1 MFKMPDHRFA
11 VGLAI
16 LLTMPFFVQAQTPL
30 SLKDILGKNL
40 QASGG
45 LEKIAQVQNVAFKIG
60 SSRYV
65 TASDGRMKVL
75 TGKDPVVTEAILV
88 DKDKVQRNSFN
99 NITELSGSQKAVYQ
113 TLAKLYAGVFTL
125 EKFGKQLQFL
135 GLKSFGPE
143 KLYLLSSKTDGL
155 TVDFFLRADDF
166 LLKRMVFRG
175 LTSEGDKYE
184 VNYDYAPFEQAEGC
198 FVPLSWFSSQ
208 VGTRGNLSELTEVKV
223 NQSLDSDFFAK
234 LEVNVGTVTAA
245 AGSLKGNMLDFNTP
259 PNMLSIVTNWT
270 KKDVEQAGLKTN
282 DLLTLTIEGV
292 ESELV
297 FYAAANELPPQ
308 KVLSQG
314 ARVLAPAQRGG
325 ETFVIQFIATD
336 TTQIAPK
343 LKVLAPI
350 EIKKK

>member
-1 MFKMPDHRFA
+1 MIIKASARRA
-11 VGLAI
+11 VGLAFFSI
-16 LLTMPFFVQAQTPL
+16 LGLIVQAQTPL
-30 SLKDILGKNL
+30 SLKDILEKNL

-45 LEKIAQVQNVAFKIG
+45 REKIVQVQNVAFKIG

-75 TGKDPVVTEAILV
+75 TGKDPVVTEAILAGR
-88 DKDKVQRNSFN
+88 DKVQRNSFN
-99 NITELSGSQKAVYQ
+99 NITELTGIQKAVYQ
-113 TLAKLYAGVFTL
+113 TLAKLYAGVFSL
-125 EKFGKQLQFL
+125 RMFEKELQIQ

-143 KLYLLSSKTDGL
+143 KLYQLSTKADGL

-184 VNYDYAPFEQAEGC
+184 VNYDYAPFEQAGGC

-208 VGTRGNLSELTEVKV
+208 VGTRGNLSELTDVKV

-245 AGSLKGNMLDFNTP
+245 AGSLKGNMIDFNTP

-297 FYAAANELPPQ
+297 FYAAVNELPPQ
-308 KVLSQG
+308 NVLSQG
-314 ARVLAPAQRGG
+314 ARILAPAQRGG

>member
-1 MFKMPDHRFA
+1 MIIKAFA
-11 VGLAI
+11 RLVAALAFLFILGLIA
-16 LLTMPFFVQAQTPL
+16 QAQIPL
-30 SLKDILGKNL
+30 SLQDILEKNL

-45 LEKIAQVQNVAFKIG
+45 REKIAQVQNLAFKIG
-60 SSRYV
+60 PARYV
-65 TASDGRMKVL
+65 SASTGQLKIL
-75 TGKDPVVTEAILV
+75 TGKAPVITDVILV
-88 DKDKVQRNSFN
+88 TKDKVQRNSFN
-99 NITELSGSQKAVYQ
+99 NITELTGIQKAVYQ
-113 TLAKLYAGVFTL
+113 TMAKLYAGLFSL
-125 EKFGKQLQFL
+125 KQFAGQLKFE

-143 KLYLLSSKTDGL
+143 KFYQLSTTADPLKIGL
-155 TVDFFLRADDF
+155 FLRRDDFFL
-166 LLKRMVFRG
+166 KRIVFQG
-175 LTSEGDKYE
+175 VTPEGEKYE
-184 VNYDYAPFEQAEGC
+184 VNYDFAPFEQAEGC

-223 NQSLDSDFFAK
+223 NQSLDSDIFAK

-245 AGSLKGNMLDFNTP
+245 PGSLKGNMLDFNTP
-259 PNMLSIVTNWT
+259 PNSLSIVTNWT

-292 ESELV
+292 ESEIV

-308 KVLSQG
+308 NVLSQG
-314 ARVLAPAQRGG
+314 ARILAPAQRGG

-343 LKVLAPI
+343 LKVLAPV

>member
-1 MFKMPDHRFA
+1 MRRITYCRLA
-11 VGLAI
+11 VGLAS
-16 LLTMPFFVQAQTPL
+16 LLIMPYFAQAQAEL
-30 SLKDILGKNL
+30 SLKDILEKNL

-45 LEKIAQVQNVAFKIG
+45 RERIAQVQNLAFKVG
-60 SSRYV
+60 PSRYV
-65 TASDGRMKVL
+65 TAYDGRMKVL
-75 TGKDPVVTEAILV
+75 TGKEPVVTEAILV
-88 DKDKVQRNSFN
+88 GKDKVQRNSFN
-99 NITELSGSQKAVYQ
+99 NISELSGTQKAVYQ
-113 TLAKLYAGVFTL
+113 TLARLYAGLFSL
-125 EKFGKQLQFL
+125 EKFEKELRL
-135 GLKSFGPE
+135 EGLKSFGPE
-143 KLYLLSSKTDGL
+143 KLYQLSAKADGL
-155 TVDFFLRADDF
+155 TADFFLRADDF

-198 FVPLSWFSSQ
+198 LVPLSWFTSQ
-208 VGTRGNLSELTEVKV
+208 VGARGNLSELNEVKV

-234 LEVNVGTVTAA
+234 LEVNVGTVSVA
-245 AGSLKGNMLDFNTP
+245 AGSLKGNILDFNAP

-282 DLLTLTIEGV
+282 DLLTVTIEGV

-297 FYAAANELPPQ
+297 FYAAAKELPPQ
-308 KVLSQG
+308 NVLSRG
-314 ARVLAPAQRGG
+314 ARILAPAQRGG

>member
-1 MFKMPDHRFA
+1 MFRTAYRRFA
-11 VGLAI
+11 VGLIIVMIVPYLA
-16 LLTMPFFVQAQTPL
+16 QAQPSLT
-30 SLKDILGKNL
+30 LKDILKKNL

-45 LEKIAQVQNVAFKIG
+45 QEKIAQVQNLAFKIG
-60 SSRYV
+60 SARYV
-65 TASDGRMKVL
+65 SASTGQLKIL
-75 TGKDPVVTEAILV
+75 SGKDPVITEVILV
-88 DKDKVQRNSFN
+88 IKDKVQRNSFN
-99 NITELSGSQKAVYQ
+99 NITELTGIQKAFYQ
-113 TLAKLYAGVFTL
+113 TMAKLYAGLFSL
-125 EKFGKQLQFL
+125 QQFASQLKFE

-143 KLYLLSSKTDGL
+143 KFYQLSTKVDSLK
-155 TVDFFLRADDF
+155 VDFFLRADDF
-166 LLKRMVFRG
+166 VLKRIVFQG
-175 LTSEGDKYE
+175 VTPEGEKYE
-184 VNYDYAPFEQAEGC
+184 VNYDFAPFEQAEGC
-198 FVPLSWFSSQ
+198 LAPLSWFSSQ
-208 VGTRGNLSELTEVKV
+208 VGTRGNLSELTDVKV

-234 LEVNVGTVTAA
+234 LEINIGTVSAA
-245 AGSLKGNMLDFNTP
+245 PGSLKGNILDFNTP

-270 KKDVEQAGLKTN
+270 KKDMEQAGLKTN

-308 KVLSQG
+308 NVLSQG
-314 ARVLAPAQRGG
+314 ARILAPAQRGG